1 MSKARERYYDYQRLC
16 PNSGF
21 IYAEEITNYV
31 SELEQQNKE
40 LRDILFELYSYD
52 FKNLD
57 WNEAANIKSL
67 IESALNK

>member
-1 MSKARERYYDYQRLC
+1 MDELKK
-16 PNSGF
+16 
-21 IYAEEITNYV
+21 EI
-31 SELEQQNKE
+31 ELLKQQNKE